1 MISRKEVLKLT
12 GAGAFGLAASR
23 AAAAMAG
30 AMPPSAVVSSVPSG
44 SGSTPSAAAGELRR
58 LTTADLRALPRLK
71 PADAI
76 KRTGHKRTFTLVLAP
91 AMVEPLPGHSVQA
104 RTVNGI
110 SPGPVLRMTEGDDVE
125 ITVVN
130 RLVQETGIHW
140 HGVPVPF
147 AMDGVPMVSQ
157 PPIASNATFVYRWI
171 APQAGTYMYHSH
183 YNDMDQDTIVGMLIV
198 DPQDPSREPKYA
210 VDFPIVVTT
219 LPWEPARSIEAQ
231 AVLANSMLM
240 PSMAQNPKA
249 DPMPGMGD
257 AMERMDQVE
266 YWCFN
271 GKTFP
276 ATEPIRVKP
285 GDLVRVRF
293 ANITHMAHPMHLHGH
308 WFRWIAQDGAPLPDP
323 RPMNT
328 IPVDPGR
335 TVDID
340 FVANNPGVWPL
351 HCHIV
356 SHMVDN
362 HDQMSGLVTVVQYDG
377 FSLPTMMTKV
387 Q

>member
-1 MISRKEVLKLT
+1 MISRRDVLKLS
-12 GAGAFGLAASR
+12 GAGALGIAASR
-23 AAAAMAG
+23 AAVAMAG
-30 AMPPSAVVSSVPSG
+30 ATSPAA
-44 SGSTPSAAAGELRR
+44 STSDELRR
-58 LTTADLRALPRLK
+58 LTTADLRALPVLK
-71 PADAI
+71 PANAI
-76 KRTGHKRTFTLVLAP
+76 KRTGRKRTFTLVLAP
-91 AMVEPLPGHSVQA
+91 AMTAPLPGHSVQA
-104 RTVNGI
+104 RCINGI

-125 ITVVN
+125 ITVIN
-130 RLVQETGIHW
+130 RMAQETGIHW

-147 AMDGVPMVSQ
+147 GMDGVPMVSQ
-157 PPIASNATFVYRWI
+157 QPIPTNGQFVYRWI

-183 YNDMDQDTIVGMLIV
+183 YNDMDQDTVVGMIIV
-198 DPQDPSREPKYA
+198 DPQDPAREPKYA

-219 LPWEPARSIEAQ
+219 LPWEPARSVEAQ

-240 PSMAQNPKA
+240 PAMAQNPTA

-257 AMERMDQVE
+257 AMERMDMVE

-276 ATEPIRVKP
+276 ATDPIRVKQ
-285 GDLVRVRF
+285 GDLVRIRF

-308 WFRWIAQDGAPLPDP
+308 WFRWIAQDGAPLPVP
-323 RPMNT
+323 RPMVT

-335 TVDID
+335 TIDID

-362 HDQMSGLVTVVQYDG
+362 KDRMSGLVTVIQYEG
-377 FSLPTMMTKV
+377 YSLPTMMTGTATG
-387 Q
+387 